1 MSRIEP
7 EASGRATGLSRR
19 QMLQRTAA
27 AGAALPLAHTLVG
40 SDAGAQGQTP
50 LPAFAVSL
58 PMFSVA
64 ERDRRWAA
72 IRANMAKSQWNLD
85 AIITVV
91 SDEVGSN
98 ARYLTQVELVR
109 YSGGSPQVLFARD
122 PAKPVLVQASAAR
135 HVQEW
140 TARLKDGNWLA
151 DGKMKLLPET
161 GGDALAK
168 LLVAEGYNRPG
179 VRIGVAKL
187 KGTRFDPDGVV
198 SVTLLETL
206 KAALPGA
213 VFLPIEK
220 WGQDAGPIDE
230 VMLVKSREEQDAI
243 RRAVKA
249 NEQGLAA
256 MVVASRNGAKRQADL
271 WWAGFTTMVAANGDD
286 IIRLSIGLDEGGNA
300 SLGEANSDPMHVGQ
314 FCSQEISSGFQGYGC
329 QINHTFFIGSASTP
343 GYSYYRAAFDALRK
357 AHQKSLA
364 FIQPG
369 KTTYDEFE
377 KYLRKALVEEGG
389 AEGGGGVAVH
399 SGGMGQARP
408 RGGKDNE
415 MIIQPGHV
423 FDFKP
428 SLALQRTAIKDVG
441 ERNRQVQLGDA
452 ILVTDNGFVRLGTR
466 PLAPIATHG

>member
-1 MSRIEP
+1 MNPIEP
-7 EASGRATGLSRR
+7 DGRDRQTAWSRR
-19 QMLQRTAA
+19 QLLQRAAA
-27 AGAALPLAHTLVG
+27 AGVVLPLANRLGG
-40 SDAGAQGQTP
+40 SEAVAQSRAP
-50 LPAFAVSL
+50 LPAFDLS
-58 PMFSVA
+58 PPSFSVA

-72 IRANMAKSQWNLD
+72 VRATMAKPQWNLD

-91 SDEVGSN
+91 SDQVGSN

-109 YSGGSPQVLFARD
+109 YSGGGPQVVFARD

-135 HVQEW
+135 HVEEW
-140 TARLKDGNWLA
+140 TARLKEGAWLA

-168 LLVAEGYNRPG
+168 LLVAEGYNRAG

-198 SVTLLETL
+198 SATLLDAL

-213 VFLPIEK
+213 AFLPIEK
-220 WGQDAGPIDE
+220 WGQDAGPVDE
-230 VMLVKSREEQDAI
+230 AMLVKSREEQDVI

-256 MVVASRNGAKRQADL
+256 MVSACRGGAAKQSDL
-271 WWAGFTTMVAANGDD
+271 WWAGFVTMAGSTGDD
-286 IIRLSIGLDEGGNA
+286 VIRLSIGLNEGGNA
-300 SLGEANSDPMHVGQ
+300 SLGEANGDAVHVGQ

-329 QINHTFFIGSASTP
+329 QINHTFFIGGAKTP
-343 GYSYYRAAFDALRK
+343 GHAYYLATFEALRK
-357 AHQKSLA
+357 AHEKSLA

-377 KYLRKALVEEGG
+377 KYLRKMLVEAGG
-389 AEGGGGVAVH
+389 AEGGGVAVH

-408 RGGKDNE
+408 RGGRDNE
-415 MIIQPGHV
+415 MIMQPGHV

-441 ERNRQVQLGDA
+441 ERNRSVQLGDA
-452 ILVTDNGFVRLGTR
+452 ILVTDTGVARLGTR
-466 PLAPIATHG
+466 RLVPITTQD